1 MRQGC
6 SIYTETEHP
15 LLTNNDSDK
24 VRIKRLHQ
32 RMRKL
37 IGFTDDDI
45 ICYLHD
51 DFFVNGMGADV
62 DSHVPKMT
70 KITKYHFTSQ
80 NVLLI
85 YEILAQFYLLPS
97 ECTSTF
103 FSRYS
108 RVNSFRLRLRHGI
121 TSISR
126 AQARQP

>member
-1 MRQGC
+1 
-6 SIYTETEHP
+6 
-15 LLTNNDSDK
+15 
-24 VRIKRLHQ
+24 
-32 RMRKL
+32 MRKL

-85 YEILAQFYLLPS
+85 YEILALSYLLPS
-97 ECTSTF
+97 ECIFTF

-108 RVNSFRLRLRHGI
+108 RVSSFRLRLRHGM